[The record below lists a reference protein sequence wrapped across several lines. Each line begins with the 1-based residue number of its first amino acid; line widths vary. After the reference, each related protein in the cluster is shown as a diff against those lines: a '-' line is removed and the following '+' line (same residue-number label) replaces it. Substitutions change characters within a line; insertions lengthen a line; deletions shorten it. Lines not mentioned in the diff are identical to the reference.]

1 MTVMLPL
8 KNLKFI
14 LSWIFSKLLHDSSK
28 LGNADVPA
36 SVNVVLKERLSLT
49 NENHGSILSANF
61 MRQISFIVFNLCL
74 LFLLIFFYF
83 LAF

>member
-49 NENHGSILSANF
+49 NENHGSLN
-61 MRQISFIVFNLCL
+61 IVCQFHVTDQ
-74 LFLLIFFYF
+74 FYSI
-83 LAF
+83 